1 MPESSSTKRSNWIDA
16 QPKVKKI
23 LSDRKS
29 IFAEIK
35 DWKQQISSKLHTIND
50 WYFASYTLENKGYE
64 VAYTLQDEKEKGL
77 NVHDT
82 LHTTTGYCDEYWI
95 CRYGSVST
103 DLDTLQINECCAIA
117 LLQQDIDKAKEE
129 LKKNWKKYEEVS
141 AKAGQ
146 EYDDLQE
153 KEKVNASS

>member
-1 MPESSSTKRSNWIDA
+1 M
-16 QPKVKKI
+16 
-23 LSDRKS
+23 L
-29 IFAEIK
+29 
-35 DWKQQISSKLHTIND
+35 
-50 WYFASYTLENKGYE
+50 

-95 CRYGSVST
+95 SRHGSVSD

-117 LLQQDIDKAKEE
+117 LLQQDINKAKEE

-146 EYDDLQE
+146 EYDELQE
-153 KEKVNASS
+153 KEEVNASN